1 LHLKV
6 HCDLDNV
13 QILTRSQRNEYI
25 YSVHFQ
31 KLPYLVTL
39 TTDCLL
45 IKINYQLSD
54 YQSGDPGRGPEVIV
68 IVSVLGFGALLDFS
82 SLDLVTLL
90 VD

>member
-1 LHLKV
+1 MHLKV

-13 QILTRSQRNEYI
+13 QILTRSQLNEYI
-25 YSVHFQ
+25 FSSFSKAQ
-31 KLPYLVTL
+31 SETSRLP
-39 TTDCLL
+39 TD
-45 IKINYQLSD
+45 YQ
-54 YQSGDPGRGPEVIV
+54 QSGDPGRGPEVIV